1 MSKQL
6 YSPRFILKIQSNR
19 LRENDWSLN
28 INLKEARDNEELIQ
42 LGDSQ
47 ILRFIRELTNNNYME
62 ELHEEQKEIEGIKGN
77 IVNNRVRTINQSNK
91 SIFDIV
97 DSI

>member
-1 MSKQL
+1 
-6 YSPRFILKIQSNR
+6 
-19 LRENDWSLN
+19 
-28 INLKEARDNEELIQ
+28 
-42 LGDSQ
+42 
-47 ILRFIRELTNNNYME
+47 ME